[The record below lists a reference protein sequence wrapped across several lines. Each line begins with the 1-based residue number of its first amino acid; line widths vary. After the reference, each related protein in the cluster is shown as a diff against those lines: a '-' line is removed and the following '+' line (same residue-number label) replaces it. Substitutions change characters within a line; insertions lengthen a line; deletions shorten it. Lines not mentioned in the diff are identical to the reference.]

1 MQTVCSFRTHR
12 PSWSQPPLPVAGLR
26 PSGSPTEA
34 AAVTSPPF
42 PGGHR
47 PGGDKG
53 SHLASLVPEPRR
65 LTAPRGEGPEAS
77 RSVDPGSRG
86 HRAVCSLTHLCRP
99 HLQYHC
105 CHRDDPTCHHPHRG
119 HRSTPASPGPLL
131 WATFSTCV
139 TTRGGSDDHTCTPHA
154 PGRSPGPWKPAGGAV
169 LLRRSG
175 PGPGRRAAPGLQVS
189 SSAPCRWLAC
199 PSPSSRW
206 PVPRHSGPRKSRSLV
221 AQTTLTPPSPASP
234 CGLRVPRAGA
244 GRPGL
249 TECVKRVVPRRGAGW
264 PRRLRTPP
272 RWAHGPVPGPR
283 HAPPLPRNPTSS
295 GCAPVPEGAQKGARA
310 APAHSGPQRP

>member
-1 MQTVCSFRTHR
+1 M
-12 PSWSQPPLPVAGLR
+12 
-26 PSGSPTEA
+26 
-34 AAVTSPPF
+34 
-42 PGGHR
+42 
-47 PGGDKG
+47 
-53 SHLASLVPEPRR
+53 
-65 LTAPRGEGPEAS
+65 
-77 RSVDPGSRG
+77 
-86 HRAVCSLTHLCRP
+86 
-99 HLQYHC
+99 
-105 CHRDDPTCHHPHRG
+105 
-119 HRSTPASPGPLL
+119 
-131 WATFSTCV
+131 

-295 GCAPVPEGAQKGARA
+295 GCAPVPEGAQKRARA